1 MSDFGEYPALEV
13 NDVVR
18 IVGGALRHEGAIG
31 VVTTV
36 CESHKPEHYRVR
48 LDGSTGWPWFERKN
62 LALVRPPT
70 PDEKEAPV
78 TESPATESPDPDF
91 VTPELLRSLAEWI
104 ERRNPDEFKD
114 VASGLGVLA
123 ENVEK
128 EAKEALEESRK
139 ENERVERYARVYE
152 AAWCEFH
159 GESPA
164 AESFW
169 ANEDRRMGPDAIRAG
184 IRAVLADIE
193 KEEEALAERSWSDLR
208 DAPISVVKVED
219 RDGDL
224 YVRDDESG
232 EWRRVCSDGKVIS
245 MPSQR
250 SYWGYAP
257 YTEVKW

>member
-62 LALVRPPT
+62 LAPVRPPT

-78 TESPATESPDPDF
+78 TEPPATESPDPDF

-184 IRAVLADIE
+184 IRAVLE
-193 KEEEALAERSWSDLR
+193 LQKYEGALLDGPESWNDLR
-208 DAPISVVKVED
+208 DVPMTVTKVED
-219 RDGDL
+219 RDGDRYL
-224 YVRDDESG
+224 RTEKGGWVRDSKRGLTPLKE
-232 EWRRVCSDGKVIS
+232 
-245 MPSQR
+245 R
-250 SYWGYAP
+250 SHWDYAP
-257 YTEVKW
+257 YTEVEE